1 MRKCV
6 KIKLKTK
13 FAFNWIETSKI
24 CVQITGTNFPLD
36 SGNKMSIFIYISI
49 PKKGRN
55 VIFSV
60 SV

>member
-13 FAFNWIETSKI
+13 FAFIWIETSKI
-24 CVQITGTNFPLD
+24 CVHITGSNFPLD
-36 SGNKMSIFIYISI
+36 SGDKMSIFICISI
-49 PKKGRN
+49 SKKRRK
-55 VIFSV
+55 ILFSV

>member
-1 MRKCV
+1 MRRCV
-6 KIKLKTK
+6 KIKLKTN

-24 CVQITGTNFPLD
+24 CVHITGSKFPLD
-36 SGNKMSIFIYISI
+36 SGNKMSVFIYISVS
-49 PKKGRN
+49 KKGRK